1 MAKLAVIFCEIDCDM
16 AFNFLER
23 SRACFDLWK
32 SGDYG
37 RKVLF
42 SNGCANS
49 ARGQLRKHNRNA

>member
-1 MAKLAVIFCEIDCDM
+1 M